1 MHIDRNLA
9 CKSADEHVLHC
20 ALEALEHRTVR
31 SRDLP
36 TTVQGAAASCVAP
49 LRVALDSA
57 SYWSGSIERHY
68 K

>member
-1 MHIDRNLA
+1 MHIGRNLA
-9 CKSADEHVLHC
+9 CKGADEHVWHC

-31 SRDLP
+31 SWDLP

-57 SYWSGSIERHY
+57 SYWSALIDRHY